1 MNYIIIGAMDGVSF
15 DNIFDK
21 LTKDDVALFVEPIPH
36 QFKKLQKNVEKLSC
50 KVFLENSVV
59 SDRIEDIVMAY
70 LPDENLSEDF
80 LGGCSS
86 VVKFGTPLN
95 RYLAKIDELSY
106 HEAKSV
112 TFDMLCEKYG
122 FDEVDYVQVD
132 CEGYDQV
139 IVDSIDIDKYKIKQ
153 LKFELH
159 YIGNEFLEYFKEK
172 TKPSNIINL
181 EADIIYEYTI

>member
-59 SDRIEDIVMAY
+59 SDRVEDIVMAY
-70 LPDENLSEDF
+70 LPDAQDF

-139 IVDSIDIDKYKIKQ
+139 IVDSINIDKYKIKQ

-159 YIGNEFLEYFKEK
+159 YVDNEFLQYFEEK

-181 EADIIYEYTI
+181 EADIIYEYTF

>member
-1 MNYIIIGAMDGVSF
+1 
-15 DNIFDK
+15 
-21 LTKDDVALFVEPIPH
+21 
-36 QFKKLQKNVEKLSC
+36 
-50 KVFLENSVV
+50 
-59 SDRIEDIVMAY
+59 MAY
-70 LPDENLSEDF
+70 LPDAEDF

-159 YIGNEFLEYFKEK
+159 YVDNDFLIYFQDK
-172 TKPSNIINL
+172 TNPSNIVFL
-181 EADIIYEYTI
+181 EADIIYEYTF